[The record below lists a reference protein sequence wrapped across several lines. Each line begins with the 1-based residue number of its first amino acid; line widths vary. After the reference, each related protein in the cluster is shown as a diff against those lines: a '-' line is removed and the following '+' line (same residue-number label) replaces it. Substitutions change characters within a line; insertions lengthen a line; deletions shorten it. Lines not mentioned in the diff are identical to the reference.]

1 MHTAF
6 TGSIRKTRQ
15 VNLSGRPTVNPW
27 ASIPGTAKSSHG
39 QAGPS
44 STLALAQA
52 DRQRRQQERD
62 RLNASR
68 KIQRT
73 WRSHNSRRK
82 QKAQWRHDWDDN
94 EQQRLSGTH
103 DPLFEHLLDP
113 GFEAPAYTTADLLF
127 TQLQLLN
134 RFQEFR
140 QNAVRCELDTAR
152 LLFFANGL
160 QHSEH
165 LLPASHLDT
174 RSCRDLARL
183 ATTAAQHILSIKAM
197 PSNTRTQE
205 AVRQL
210 AVLLAFLARLV
221 PEQLSRTPGLYMQVL
236 KEMIDSHSDSA
247 AEDSAVETLVSLL
260 EQKNSAVYQA
270 FIQTLISTDGLS
282 QNKRVLSSLS
292 EKIDLSALSRAVT
305 DQTRS
310 ASDTATGTS
319 TDDKTL
325 WQLSYLVYM
334 HGKTRQTTSESN
346 LDYIQALSVL
356 LRVSS
361 SAIRDRA
368 ETPNFDTSTNTSSAN
383 AQIPPFITNAIE
395 SVCHQDFI
403 QQAVTI
409 LSNRSS
415 ISGPTSVDSSFD
427 IADRLAEY
435 ALSVMSA
442 FEAQKMNVRRTLYQ
456 STVLLPSGG
465 TRPTI
470 SYFWSIMAKTRI
482 FQAIV
487 KDERKVLSILTH
499 AAPDQQQIGSAPLS
513 GQQVCQWMAEWR
525 IILAFLEL
533 YSFAL
538 KLMDD
543 EDFFSASESP
553 ALLQQQK
560 TAGQWRK
567 GALPLSEVAILIT
580 FLKHLAFSLYWNAS
594 QLIQS
599 SELDEPERLSA
610 LFGSLTPH
618 KEATVQPSA
627 PVKLAGNDV
636 THAYLKDLTTSLL
649 RMLHERDS
657 RRKFLGEKHFLVSDQ
672 LDLTGF
678 ISDVVDEEEKRY
690 QMQDGDNEDAQDID
704 IEEAGEPED
713 FEPDNM
719 LASIFGI
726 RQPHAPR
733 SFASRQAQK
742 REQQKS
748 QSRKR
753 RQLQML
759 APRLE
764 ILRNL
769 PFFIPFEVRVQI
781 FRGFILKDQIR
792 RRDGFVEPDNWRMH
806 IASSTQGRDLD
817 GRPRGFDIISRH
829 HAEIHREA
837 VFEDAFAAF
846 YSLADALK
854 EPIQISFIDK
864 FGAPE
869 AGIDGGG
876 VTKEFLMSVTN
887 EALDPDQDDSMFVEN
902 DQRLL
907 FPNPLLYEETS
918 YHLQQLGLKEG
929 SEAHQY
935 NLGEVKRRYEFL
947 GRIIGKCLY
956 EGILIDVNFAGFF
969 LLKWALTGGTTMAS
983 RETTFRASIND
994 LRDYDEALYQ
1004 GLLKLKNYTADVE
1017 QDFGL
1022 NFTVTDKLK
1031 TYDSRGQPLT
1041 IATTKK
1047 LEHNGDNIPV
1057 TNANKYNYIDRIVR
1071 YRLQY
1076 QPKAVTDAFLNG
1088 LNQIISPMWLAMF
1101 NQKELQKLV
1110 GGDNTELDI
1119 ADLRRNTRYGGLYV
1133 IGDDGL
1139 EHPTIELFWKV
1150 LKDMDDADRRKV
1162 LKFVTSTPR
1171 APLLGFSHLNPKFS
1185 IRDSGSGDQDRLPST
1200 STCVNLLKLPRYGDV
1215 KTMREKLLYAVN
1227 SGAGFDLS

>member
-6 TGSIRKTRQ
+6 TGSTRKTRQ

-27 ASIPGTAKSSHG
+27 ASLPGAAKSTSHG
-39 QAGPS
+39 PPGPS

-68 KIQRT
+68 KIQRV
-73 WRSHNSRRK
+73 WRGHISRRK
-82 QKAQWRHDWDDN
+82 QKAQWRREWDNN
-94 EQQRLSGTH
+94 EQHRLSGTH
-103 DPLFEHLLDP
+103 DASFEHLLDP
-113 GFEAPAYTTADLLF
+113 GFEAPAYATADLLF

-134 RFQEFR
+134 RCQEFR

-152 LLFFANGL
+152 LLFFANAL
-160 QHSEH
+160 QHSDRV
-165 LLPASHLDT
+165 LTASHLDV
-174 RSCRDLARL
+174 RSCRSLAKL
-183 ATTAAQHILSIKAM
+183 AMTAAHHILSIKAM
-197 PSNTRTQE
+197 PPNARTQA
-205 AVRQL
+205 AVSQL
-210 AVLLAFLARLV
+210 ALLLAFLARLV
-221 PEQLSRTPGLYMQVL
+221 PQQLSRTPGLYMRVL
-236 KEMIDSHSDSA
+236 KDVIHSRSSDSV
-247 AEDSAVETLVSLL
+247 AEDAAVDFLVCLL
-260 EQKNSAVYQA
+260 DQKTSAVYEA
-270 FIQTLISTDGLS
+270 FVQTLMSSDALA
-282 QNKRVLSSLS
+282 QNERVLASLS
-292 EKIDLSALSRAVT
+292 EKIDLGALSRGVT

-310 ASDTATGTS
+310 RSDAVMTGTS
-319 TDDKTL
+319 TTADDRAL

-334 HGKTRQTTSESN
+334 HGKTRQTPSQSS
-346 LDYIQALSVL
+346 LDYIHALSVL
-356 LRVSS
+356 LSLSS
-361 SAIRDRA
+361 SAIRDRV
-368 ETPNFDTSTNTSSAN
+368 EGPNFEASTDTSTSTSTA
-383 AQIPPFITNAIE
+383 APKLPPFITSAIE
-395 SVCHQDFI
+395 SVCRQDSI
-403 QQAVTI
+403 QQAVTM

-415 ISGPTSVDSSFD
+415 INGAAPADSSLD

-435 ALSVMSA
+435 SLSVMSA

-456 STVLLPSGG
+456 STVVLPSGG
-465 TRPTI
+465 TQPTI
-470 SYFWSIMAKTRI
+470 SYFWSIMAKTRV
-482 FQAIV
+482 FKAIV
-487 KDERKVLSILTH
+487 QDERKVLSVLTE
-499 AAPDQQQIGSAPLS
+499 AAADQQQIGRAPLS
-513 GQQVCQWMAEWR
+513 AQQVSQWTAEWR

-543 EDFFSASESP
+543 EDFFSANE
-553 ALLQQQK
+553 
-560 TAGQWRK
+560 K

-580 FLKHLAFSLYWNAS
+580 FLKHLGFSLYWNAS
-594 QLIQS
+594 QLIQT

-610 LFGSLTPH
+610 LFGSAVLH
-618 KEATVQPSA
+618 KEPVAQSSA
-627 PVKLAGNDV
+627 QVKLAGNDV
-636 THAYLKDLTTSLL
+636 THAYLKDLTTALL

-704 IEEAGEPED
+704 VEEADEPED
-713 FEPDNM
+713 FEPDHV
-719 LASIFGI
+719 LASLFGI

-742 REQQKS
+742 REQQKLL
-748 QSRKR
+748 SRQR

-781 FRGFILKDQIR
+781 FRGFIFKDQTR
-792 RRDGFVEPDNWRMH
+792 RRHGFVDPDNWRMH
-806 IASSTQGRDLD
+806 IASSTTQGRELD
-817 GRPRGFDIISRH
+817 GRSRGLDIIGRH

-837 VFEDAFAAF
+837 VFEDAFTAF
-846 YSLADALK
+846 YPLEEALK

-887 EALDPDQDDSMFVEN
+887 EALDPNHDDSMFVEN

-929 SEAHQY
+929 SEAHQH

-983 RETTFRASIND
+983 RETTYRASIND

-1004 GLLKLKNYTADVE
+1004 GLLKLKNYTGDVE

-1022 NFTVTDKLK
+1022 NFAVTDILK
-1031 TYDSRGQPLT
+1031 TVDARGQALT
-1041 IATTKK
+1041 IPTTKELK
-1047 LEHNGDNIPV
+1047 HNGNNIPV
-1057 TNANKYNYIDRIVR
+1057 TNDNKYYYIDRIVR

-1076 QPKAVTDAFLNG
+1076 QPKAVTDAFLSG

-1119 ADLRRNTRYGGLYV
+1119 ADLRRNTQYGGLYA

-1139 EHPTIELFWKV
+1139 EHPTIKLFWKV
-1150 LKDMDDADRRKV
+1150 LKDMDDSDRRKV

-1185 IRDSGSGDQDRLPST
+1185 IRDSGGGDQDRLPST

>member
-6 TGSIRKTRQ
+6 TGTARKARQ
-15 VNLSGRPTVNPW
+15 VNLSGRPAVNPW
-27 ASIPGTAKSSHG
+27 ASLSGATKPSYGQPGPA
-39 QAGPS
+39 
-44 STLALAQA
+44 STLAHAQA
-52 DRQRRQQERD
+52 DRQRRQQERE
-62 RLNASR
+62 RLNAAQR
-68 KIQRT
+68 IQRY
-73 WRSHNSRRK
+73 WRGHNSRRK
-82 QKAQWRHDWDDN
+82 QKAQWRRDWDDN
-94 EQQRLSGTH
+94 EQQRLGGAH
-103 DPLFEHLLDP
+103 DASFEYLLDP
-113 GFEAPAYTTADLLF
+113 GFEAPAYSTPQLLF
-127 TQLQLLN
+127 NQLRLLN
-134 RFQEFR
+134 HFQEFR
-140 QNAVRCELDTAR
+140 QNNVRCELDTAR
-152 LLFFANGL
+152 LLFFANAL
-160 QHSEH
+160 QRSEH
-165 LLPASHLDT
+165 LLTPSTIDAGSSRSLGHLG
-174 RSCRDLARL
+174 
-183 ATTAAQHILSIKAM
+183 TTAALHILSIKAM
-197 PSNTRTQE
+197 PPNARTQE

-210 AVLLAFLARLV
+210 AILLAFLARFV
-221 PEQLSRTPGLYMQVL
+221 PERLSRTPELYMRVL
-236 KEMIDSHSDSA
+236 KAIINDHSDSA
-247 AEDSAVETLVSLL
+247 TEDAAVEILVSLFK
-260 EQKNSAVYQA
+260 QQNSGVYQA
-270 FIQTLISTDGLS
+270 FIRTLMSTDTLS
-282 QNKRVLSSLS
+282 QNKRVLIILS
-292 EKIDLSALSRAVT
+292 ERIDLGALSRAVT
-305 DQTRS
+305 DH
-310 ASDTATGTS
+310 ASSNSNAATGTS
-319 TDDKTL
+319 TDDATL
-325 WQLSYLVYM
+325 WQLSYLVYIHSKASQM
-334 HGKTRQTTSESN
+334 PSQSS
-346 LDYIQALSVL
+346 LDYTHALSVL
-356 LRVSS
+356 LRASS
-361 SAIRDRA
+361 SAIRDRV
-368 ETPNFDTSTNTSSAN
+368 ETPNFHDSTDTSTTVPKTPA
-383 AQIPPFITNAIE
+383 FISNAIE
-395 SVCHQDFI
+395 SICQQDSI

-409 LSNRSS
+409 LSNRIS
-415 ISGPTSVDSSFD
+415 INGTSADSSFD

-435 ALSVMSA
+435 ALSVMCA
-442 FEAQKMNVRRTLYQ
+442 FETQKMNIRRTLYQ
-456 STVLLPSGG
+456 STVRLPSGA
-465 TRPTI
+465 TQPTI
-470 SYFWSIMAKTRI
+470 SYFWSVMGTTRV

-487 KDERKVLSILTH
+487 KDERNVLSILIE
-499 AAPDQQQIGSAPLS
+499 AGP
-513 GQQVCQWMAEWR
+513 GQQVHQWTAEWR
-525 IILAFLEL
+525 VILAFLEL

-543 EDFFSASESP
+543 EDFFSASEQTTV
-553 ALLQQQK
+553 ADQQD
-560 TAGQWRK
+560 AVGQWRK
-567 GALPLSEVAILIT
+567 GALPLSEVAVLIT
-580 FLKHLAFSLYWNAS
+580 FLKHLAFCLYWNAS

-610 LFGSLTPH
+610 LFGSPTTH
-618 KEATVQPSA
+618 REAATQPSA
-627 PVKLAGNDV
+627 PVKLTGNDV
-636 THAYLKDLTTSLL
+636 THAYLKDLTTALL

-690 QMQDGDNEDAQDID
+690 QMQDGDGEDEDID
-704 IEEAGEPED
+704 MEEADEPDD
-713 FEPDNM
+713 FETDNM

-742 REQQKS
+742 REQQKLK
-748 QSRKR
+748 SRKR

-769 PFFIPFEVRVQI
+769 PFFIPFAVRVQI
-781 FRGFILKDQIR
+781 FRGFVHKDQIR
-792 RRDGFVEPDNWRMH
+792 RRGGFVDPDTWRMH
-806 IASSTQGRDLD
+806 VISNNQGRGAD
-817 GRPRGFDIISRH
+817 GRPRGFELISRH

-846 YSLADALK
+846 YPLADALK

-864 FGAPE
+864 FGSPE

-876 VTKEFLMSVTN
+876 VTKEFLTSVTN
-887 EALDPDQDDSMFVEN
+887 EALDPNQDNSMFVEN

-918 YHLQQLGLKEG
+918 LHLQMLGLKEG

-956 EGILIDVNFAGFF
+956 EGILIDVSFAGFF
-969 LLKWALTGGTTMAS
+969 LLKWALTGGTTMAA
-983 RETTFRASIND
+983 RETTYRASIND

-1004 GLLKLKNYTADVE
+1004 GLLKLKNYTGDVE

-1022 NFTVTDKLK
+1022 NFTVTDILK
-1031 TYDSRGQPLT
+1031 TFDVRGQPMT
-1041 IATTKK
+1041 VTTTKK

-1119 ADLRRNTRYGGLYV
+1119 ADLRRNTQYGGVYV

-1139 EHPTIELFWKV
+1139 EHPTIEIFWKV
-1150 LKDMDDADRRKV
+1150 LKEMDDADRRKV

-1185 IRDSGSGDQDRLPST
+1185 IRDSGNGDQDRLPST
-1200 STCVNLLKLPRYGDV
+1200 STCVNLLKLPRYEDV

>member
-6 TGSIRKTRQ
+6 TGSARKARQ
-15 VNLSGRPTVNPW
+15 VNLSGRPAANPW
-27 ASIPGTAKSSHG
+27 ASLSGTTKPGYG
-39 QAGPS
+39 QPGPA
-44 STLALAQA
+44 STLAHAQA
-52 DRQRRQQERD
+52 DRQRRQQERE
-62 RLNASR
+62 RLNASQR
-68 KIQRT
+68 IQKY
-73 WRSHNSRRK
+73 WRGHSSRRR

-103 DPLFEHLLDP
+103 DASFEHLLDP
-113 GFEAPAYTTADLLF
+113 GFEAPAYTSTQLLF
-127 TQLQLLN
+127 NQLWLLN
-134 RFQEFR
+134 HFQEFR
-140 QNAVRCELDTAR
+140 QNAVRYELDTAR
-152 LLFFANGL
+152 LLFFANAL
-160 QHSEH
+160 QRSEH
-165 LLPASHLDT
+165 LLTASSLDSRSSRSLAHLGT
-174 RSCRDLARL
+174 
-183 ATTAAQHILSIKAM
+183 TTALHILSITAM
-197 PSNTRTQE
+197 PPNTRTEE
-205 AVRQL
+205 AVSQL
-210 AVLLAFLARLV
+210 SILLAFLARFV
-221 PEQLSRTPGLYMQVL
+221 PEQLSRTPQLYMRVIKQIINVHP
-236 KEMIDSHSDSA
+236 DSTT
-247 AEDSAVETLVSLL
+247 EDAAVEFLVSLFG
-260 EQKNSAVYQA
+260 QQNGGVYQA
-270 FIQTLISTDGLS
+270 FIQTLMSTDTLS
-282 QNKRVLSSLS
+282 QNKCIMTILS
-292 EKIDLSALSRAVT
+292 KRIDLGALSRAVT
-305 DQTRS
+305 GQIS
-310 ASDTATGTS
+310 CNSNAGTGTS
-319 TDDKTL
+319 TCDTTL
-325 WQLSYLVYM
+325 WQLSYLVFIN
-334 HGKTRQTTSESN
+334 GQASQTPSQSS
-346 LDYIQALSVL
+346 LDYIHALSVL

-361 SAIRDRA
+361 SAIRDRV
-368 ETPNFDTSTNTSSAN
+368 ETPNFHDSVDASTKPLETA
-383 AQIPPFITNAIE
+383 AFISNAIE
-395 SVCHQDFI
+395 SICQQDAI
-403 QQAVTI
+403 QQAVTM
-409 LSNRSS
+409 LSNRIS
-415 ISGPTSVDSSFD
+415 INGTTSTDSSFE

-435 ALSVMSA
+435 ALSVMCA
-442 FEAQKMNVRRTLYQ
+442 FETQKMKIRRTLYQ
-456 STVLLPSGG
+456 STVLLPSGA
-465 TRPTI
+465 TQPTI
-470 SYFWSIMAKTRI
+470 SYFWSVMETTRV

-487 KDERKVLSILTH
+487 KDERNALSLLTE
-499 AAPDQQQIGSAPLS
+499 AARAEQQTDTSSLPAQQIH
-513 GQQVCQWMAEWR
+513 QWTAEWR
-525 IILAFLEL
+525 VILAFLEL

-543 EDFFSASESP
+543 EDFFSASEQTTVVNQHD
-553 ALLQQQK
+553 AV
-560 TAGQWRK
+560 GQWRK
-567 GALPLSEVAILIT
+567 GALPLSDVAVLIT
-580 FLKHLAFSLYWNAS
+580 FLKHLAFCLYWNAS

-610 LFGSLTPH
+610 LFGSPISH
-618 KEATVQPSA
+618 RESATLASA
-627 PVKLAGNDV
+627 PVKLTGNDV
-636 THAYLKDLTTSLL
+636 THAYLKDLTTALL

-690 QMQDGDNEDAQDID
+690 QMQDGDDEDED
-704 IEEAGEPED
+704 IELEEADDPVD
-713 FEPDNM
+713 FETDNM

-742 REQQKS
+742 REQQKLK
-748 QSRKR
+748 SRKR

-781 FRGFILKDQIR
+781 FRGFVHKDQLR
-792 RRDGFVEPDNWRMH
+792 RRGGFADPDSWRMH
-806 IASSTQGRDLD
+806 MISTHQGRGAD
-817 GRPRGFDIISRH
+817 GRPRGFELINRH

-846 YSLADALK
+846 YPLADALK

-864 FGAPE
+864 FGSPE

-876 VTKEFLMSVTN
+876 VTKEFLTSVTT
-887 EALDPDQDDSMFVEN
+887 EALDPNQDDSMFVEN

-907 FPNPLLYEETS
+907 FPNPLLYQETS
-918 YHLQQLGLKEG
+918 FHLQMLGLKEG

-935 NLGEVKRRYEFL
+935 NLNEVKRRYEFL

-956 EGILIDVNFAGFF
+956 EGILIDVSFAGFF
-969 LLKWALTGGTTMAS
+969 LLKWALTGGTTMAA
-983 RETTFRASIND
+983 RETTYRASIND

-1004 GLLKLKNYTADVE
+1004 GLLKLKNYTGDVE

-1022 NFTVTDKLK
+1022 NFTVTDILK
-1031 TYDSRGQPLT
+1031 TFDVRGQPMT
-1041 IATTKK
+1041 VTTTKK

-1119 ADLRRNTRYGGLYV
+1119 ADLRRNTQYGGVYV

-1139 EHPTIELFWKV
+1139 EHPTIEIFWKV
-1150 LKDMDDADRRKV
+1150 LKEMDDADRRKV

-1185 IRDSGSGDQDRLPST
+1185 IRDSGNGDQDRLPST
-1200 STCVNLLKLPRYGDV
+1200 STCVNLLKLPRYEDV
-1215 KTMREKLLYAVN
+1215 KTMREKLLYAIN
-1227 SGAGFDLS
+1227 AGAGFDLS